1 MQEYQQYDRALK
13 SLLRDEAAEILPGL
27 VEGVTLL
34 SEQNIEIDRS
44 TLRTD
49 LVYKEK
55 VAKSE
60 ERGETRGA
68 QKIVTTLV
76 EVRFPELAEVAQE
89 RIGNIRNIDM
99 LNQLA
104 KQISTAKDE
113 QTALWVLN
121 SYAA

>member
-1 MQEYQQYDRALK
+1 MVRKDIYEYN
-13 SLLRDEAAEILPGL
+13 SLFDNDPE
-27 VEGVTLL
+27 V
-34 SEQNIEIDRS
+34 
-44 TLRTD
+44 
-49 LVYKEK
+49 KEK
-55 VAKSE
+55 VAE
-60 ERGETRGA
+60 GEARGA
-68 QKIVTTLV
+68 QKIVTTLI

-89 RIGNIRNIDM
+89 RIGNIQNIDM